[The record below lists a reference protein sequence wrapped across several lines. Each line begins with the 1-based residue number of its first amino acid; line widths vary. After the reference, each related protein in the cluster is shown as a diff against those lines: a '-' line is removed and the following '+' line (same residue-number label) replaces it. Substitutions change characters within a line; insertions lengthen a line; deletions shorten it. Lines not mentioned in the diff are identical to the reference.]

1 MTRRLLIIGA
11 GMATGYLL
19 QELSGSDHGMTIT
32 VIGDEPE
39 VCYNRVLLSGVLA
52 GEAAE
57 HDLQMLDATSVSAS
71 VKFLSGTRVESV
83 NTHNR
88 FVLTDRGE
96 SLPYDL
102 LVFATGA
109 NVARPSVAK
118 NDAGGITQ
126 LRTLADVRRLR
137 DSVAGGD
144 RAVVVGG
151 GLLGL
156 EAAHGLN
163 ALGYATTVLHRQPY
177 LMNRQLDAEGGNLLR
192 ITMERS
198 GIAFRLQTSVTAL
211 QTLTEKLSAITLDNG
226 EELPCDRLVLATG
239 IEPNAALARAAGIAS
254 ERGVLVDKYLQT
266 SEEHCFALGE
276 CSQLGQHSVGL
287 VAPIKL
293 QAQVLSQRLLGA
305 PGPEFVIED
314 WPTQLKISGVEIFSA
329 GALHA
334 IGEELVLR
342 DDSAGIYRRLVLC
355 GDRLVSAVLVG
366 DKREGTWYADLIRT
380 TADIS
385 QYRSGLMFG
394 KDVSEAM
401 QLSAVAA

>member
-57 HDLQMLDATSVSAS
+57 HDLQMLDTTCVSAS

-83 NTHNR
+83 NTHSR
-88 FVLTDRGE
+88 LVLTDRGE

-118 NDAGGITQ
+118 TDAGGVTQ

-137 DSVAGGD
+137 ESVAGGD

-163 ALGYATTVLHRQPY
+163 ALGYATTVLHRQ
-177 LMNRQLDAEGGNLLR
+177 
-192 ITMERS
+192 
-198 GIAFRLQTSVTAL
+198 
-211 QTLTEKLSAITLDNG
+211 
-226 EELPCDRLVLATG
+226 
-239 IEPNAALARAAGIAS
+239 
-254 ERGVLVDKYLQT
+254 
-266 SEEHCFALGE
+266 
-276 CSQLGQHSVGL
+276 
-287 VAPIKL
+287 
-293 QAQVLSQRLLGA
+293 
-305 PGPEFVIED
+305 
-314 WPTQLKISGVEIFSA
+314 
-329 GALHA
+329 
-334 IGEELVLR
+334 
-342 DDSAGIYRRLVLC
+342 
-355 GDRLVSAVLVG
+355 
-366 DKREGTWYADLIRT
+366 
-380 TADIS
+380 
-385 QYRSGLMFG
+385 
-394 KDVSEAM
+394 
-401 QLSAVAA
+401 

>member
-1 MTRRLLIIGA
+1 MPL
-11 GMATGYLL
+11 
-19 QELSGSDHGMTIT
+19 
-32 VIGDEPE
+32 P
-39 VCYNRVLLSGVLA
+39 CYTA
-52 GEAAE
+52 
-57 HDLQMLDATSVSAS
+57 
-71 VKFLSGTRVESV
+71 
-83 NTHNR
+83 
-88 FVLTDRGE
+88 
-96 SLPYDL
+96 
-102 LVFATGA
+102 
-109 NVARPSVAK
+109 
-118 NDAGGITQ
+118 
-126 LRTLADVRRLR
+126 
-137 DSVAGGD
+137 
-144 RAVVVGG
+144 
-151 GLLGL
+151 
-156 EAAHGLN
+156 
-163 ALGYATTVLHRQPY
+163 
-177 LMNRQLDAEGGNLLR
+177 NRQLDAEGGNLLR

-211 QTLTEKLSAITLDNG
+211 QTPIEKLSAITLDNG
-226 EELPCDRLVLATG
+226 EELPCDLLVLATG

-266 SEEHCFALGE
+266 SDEHCFALGE
-276 CSQLGQHSVGL
+276 CSQLGQHCVGL

-334 IGEELVLR
+334 IGDELVLR